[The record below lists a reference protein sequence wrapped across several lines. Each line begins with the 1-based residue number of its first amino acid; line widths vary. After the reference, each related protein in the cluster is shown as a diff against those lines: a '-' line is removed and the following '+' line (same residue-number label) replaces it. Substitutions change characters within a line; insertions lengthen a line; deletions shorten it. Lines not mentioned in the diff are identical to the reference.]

1 MDIQA
6 ELETMCQEVP
16 GCRAAVIMNLDGLVV
31 LRHVAEAGGL
41 DDEVLLVELSSSV
54 RQAIKAVASVE
65 GGELIEFSM
74 SFDAGQLVVRLL
86 QDEHF
91 VALLLDPPAL
101 AGKGRYVLRSRSLAL
116 INELF

>member
-1 MDIQA
+1 MDIQM
-6 ELETMCQEVP
+6 ELEQMCREVP

-31 LRHVAEAGGL
+31 LRHVAEPGGL
-41 DDEVLLVELSSSV
+41 DDEILLVQLSSSV

-74 SFDAGQLVVRLL
+74 AFEAGQLVVRLL
-86 QDEHF
+86 KEEHF

-101 AGKGRYVLRSRSLAL
+101 AGKGRYVLRSRSLGL